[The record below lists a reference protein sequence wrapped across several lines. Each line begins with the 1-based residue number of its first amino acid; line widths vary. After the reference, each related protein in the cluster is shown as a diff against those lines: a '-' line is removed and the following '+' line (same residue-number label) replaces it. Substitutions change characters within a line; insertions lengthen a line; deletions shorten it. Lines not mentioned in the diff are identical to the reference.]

1 MGGWGI
7 LNLALRYRSLH
18 SRKAALVCFLISFSF
33 AGPCAC
39 YAHQQGGTPQA
50 KGESQSAPARPGKI
64 SGHVYRADNGQ
75 PISKAIVTLFLGATR
90 TPDRTTR
97 TEADGSYSFLNVD
110 ANTYA
115 VEATRSGYV
124 DGFFREDGE
133 KSDLNRVSH
142 IDLAAGQARGKIDIR
157 LGLAGVIAGRISDSD
172 GEPVY
177 GLQVFAIRPSYSEGG
192 HMTEVELCE
201 TRTDDRGE
209 YRLAGLKPGSYLI
222 RAGGAAKQTGSIT
235 EGRAWTFAAAYFPGF
250 PQAAE
255 AQTVKVAAGAEVD
268 AIDLQVVSASRNTYK
283 ITTHVLGTSKP
294 GVQIRVLLGDETV
307 TDARPFW
314 NYELETVTIAG
325 LPAGKYTI
333 VAQLLE
339 GLPAPSAASSSQSET
354 RSPFSFRV
362 RIGSAVASIEDAD
375 ANVNIQLS
383 EAGQLRGKLI
393 MENKKNSDFTDTE
406 IDLDARAGIGSVV
419 EHSDPQSETK
429 PNGTFTIANIL
440 PGSYFF
446 TLDPD
451 RAQAYVKEA
460 ICGGKDYTQEPIEI
474 EVGTKLDDCRITI
487 SSDTAT
493 ISGMVLEEGKP
504 VSGLYVV
511 AIPQLRAL
519 RENPQNTTTET
530 TDSEGQF
537 QLKVIPGDY
546 FLFAVRPNDQDS
558 YYALGFAG
566 RNLPSAE
573 RVSVKSGE
581 TKTVA
586 LKPTVPQ

>member
-1 MGGWGI
+1 M
-7 LNLALRYRSLH
+7 NLASRQRLFL
-18 SRKAALVCFLISFSF
+18 SRKAALFCFLIGLFLSSVS
-33 AGPCAC
+33 AC
-39 YAHQQGGTPQA
+39 YANPQYGPAQA
-50 KGESQSAPARPGKI
+50 KNNSHSADTRPGKI

-110 ANTYA
+110 VNTYEI
-115 VEATRSGYV
+115 EATRSRYV
-124 DGFFREDGE
+124 DAFFREDGE
-133 KSDLNRVSH
+133 RSDVSH
-142 IDLAAGQARGKIDIR
+142 VDLTSGQAREKIDIR
-157 LGLAGVIAGRISDSD
+157 LGLAGVIAGRITDSD
-172 GEPVY
+172 GEPVS
-177 GLQVFAIRPSYSEGG
+177 GLQIFGIRPSYSEGG
-192 HMTEVELCE
+192 HMTEIELGE

-209 YRLAGLKPGSYLI
+209 YRLVGLKPGSYLI

-235 EGRAWTFAAAYFPGF
+235 EGRAWTFAPAYFPGF

-255 AQTVKVAAGAEVD
+255 AQTVKVDAGAEVN

-283 ITTHVLGTSKP
+283 ITAHILGTSKP
-294 GVQIRVLLGDETV
+294 GVQIGVLLGDETV

-339 GLPAPSAASSSQSET
+339 GLPAPSAASSPQSET
-354 RSPFSFRV
+354 RSPFSFRI

-393 MENKKNSDFTDTE
+393 MENTKNPDFTGTE
-406 IDLDARAGIGSVV
+406 IDLDARAGIGGVI

-460 ICGGKDYTQEPIEI
+460 ICDGKDYTQQALDIEP
-474 EVGTKLDDCRITI
+474 GTKLDDCRVTI

-493 ISGMVLEEGKP
+493 ISGMVLDGGKP

-511 AIPQLRAL
+511 AIPQVQAM
-519 RENPQNTTTET
+519 RENPQYTITET
-530 TDSEGQF
+530 TDSDGEF

-558 YYALGFAG
+558 YYALDFAE
-566 RNLPSAE
+566 RNLASAE
-573 RVSVKSGE
+573 RVSVKTGD
-581 TKTVA
+581 TKTVS
-586 LKPTVPQ
+586 LKIAASQ

>member
-1 MGGWGI
+1 
-7 LNLALRYRSLH
+7 LNLALRHRSFH
-18 SRKAALVCFLISFSF
+18 SRKASLLCFLITLPF
-33 AGPCAC
+33 ASASAC
-39 YAHQQGGTPQA
+39 FANQQDAPAQA
-50 KGESQSAPARPGKI
+50 GSDSQSVATRPGKI

-75 PISKAIVTLFLGATR
+75 PISKAIVTLFLGPTQ

-110 ANTYA
+110 VNAYV

-124 DGFFREDGE
+124 DAFFREDGE
-133 KSDLNRVSH
+133 RSDVTH
-142 IDLAAGQARGKIDIR
+142 IYLTSGQTRAKIDIR

-177 GLQVFAIRPSYSEGG
+177 GVQIFAIRPTYSEGG
-192 HMTEVELCE
+192 HMTEVEMGQ

-235 EGRAWTFAAAYFPGF
+235 EGRAWTFAPAYFPGF
-250 PQAAE
+250 SEAAE
-255 AQTVKVAAGAEVD
+255 AQTVKVNAGAEVD
-268 AIDLQVVSASRNTYK
+268 GIDLQVVSASRNTYK
-283 ITTHVLGTSKP
+283 ITAHVLGTSKP
-294 GVQIRVLLGDETV
+294 GLQIRVLLGDETV

-314 NYELETVTIAG
+314 NYELETATIAG

-339 GLPAPSAASSSQSET
+339 GLPAPSEASSPKSET

-362 RIGSAVASIEDAD
+362 RVGSAAVSIDDAD
-375 ANVNIQLS
+375 ANVSIQLS

-393 MENKKNSDFTDTE
+393 MENTKNPDFTETE
-406 IDLDARAGIGSVV
+406 IDLEPSAGLGSVLD
-419 EHSDPQSETK
+419 HSDPQSETK

-460 ICGGKDYTQEPIEI
+460 ICDGKDYTRQPLDVEA
-474 EVGTKLDDCRITI
+474 GTKIDDCRVTI
-487 SSDTAT
+487 SSDTVT
-493 ISGMVLEEGKP
+493 ISGMVLDGGRP

-519 RENPQNTTTET
+519 RENPDYTMTET
-530 TDSEGQF
+530 TDSDGQF
-537 QLKVIPGDY
+537 QLKAIPGDY

-558 YYALGFAG
+558 YYALDFAE
-566 RNLPSAE
+566 RNLANAE
-573 RVSVKSGE
+573 RVSVKSGD

-586 LKPTVPQ
+586 LKPTVAQ